1 MLTRIERRGFFI
13 RTAAVLALIPALGVF
28 EPCVA
33 ATDHEGRNS
42 SYLTVCGDP
51 NNLPFS
57 NDKMEGFE
65 NRIAEII
72 ANELQRPLHYR
83 WWPQSVGFVR
93 NTLRVR
99 LCDLIMGIT
108 SVNEMVQNSNPYYRS
123 VYSIVQRSDG
133 TPRIE
138 SLSDPALKSLR
149 IGVVAGTPP
158 ATLIARYGLMEQT
171 RPYLRTVDTRHYT
184 PATQAVE
191 DVSAGEVDVAVI
203 WGPIAGY
210 IGARQDP
217 PLLVSPL
224 PAKVDGVDLAFN
236 VSMGIR
242 HREKRWKHR
251 VNEVI
256 ERLGPE
262 FHRVLLE
269 YRVPLLGADDRP
281 LQWEARVSSTK

>member
-1 MLTRIERRGFFI
+1 MLSCIERRVFFL
-13 RTAAVLALIPALGVF
+13 RAAVAIALVPALWF
-28 EPCVA
+28 PHPA
-33 ATDHEGRNS
+33 AAAKDHEGRNS

-65 NRIAEII
+65 NRIAEIV
-72 ANELQRPLHYR
+72 AADLQRPLHYR

-108 SVNEMVQNSNPYYRS
+108 SVNEMVQNTNPYYRS
-123 VYSIVQRSDG
+123 VYSLVQRSDG
-133 TPRIE
+133 MPRIE

-158 ATLIARYGLMEQT
+158 ATLIARYGLMDRT

-184 PATQAVE
+184 PATEAVT
-191 DVSAGEVDVAVI
+191 DVSTGEIDVAVI

-210 IGARQDP
+210 IGARQNP
-217 PLLVSPL
+217 PLLVTPL
-224 PAKVDGVDLAFN
+224 PATVDGVALAFN
-236 VSMGIR
+236 VSMGLR
-242 HREKRWKHR
+242 HREKKWKHR
-251 VNEVI
+251 INALI
-256 ERLGPE
+256 DRLGPD
-262 FHRVLLE
+262 FQRVLIE
-269 YRVPLLGADDRP
+269 YRVPLLDADDRP
-281 LQWEARVSSTK
+281 MQREARVSSTK